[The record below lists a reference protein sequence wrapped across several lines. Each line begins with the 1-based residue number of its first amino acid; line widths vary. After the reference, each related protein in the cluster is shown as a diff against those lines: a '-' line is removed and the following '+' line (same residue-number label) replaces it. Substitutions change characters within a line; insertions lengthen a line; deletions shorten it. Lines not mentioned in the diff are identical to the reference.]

1 MSTSTTNANKA
12 NWKIFCDLNSN
23 GEHDDDEQ
31 FENVISNICKVS
43 HLNYAYRHLF
53 YSF

>member
-12 NWKIFCDLNSN
+12 NWKIFCDLNGN
-23 GEHDDDEQ
+23 GKHDDDEQ

-43 HLNYAYRHLF
+43 HMNHTYYEL
-53 YSF
+53 